1 MKAKNSFTH
10 LLGAQLRVLFNRSGF
25 QLAWLL
31 MLVISLSAL
40 VNGFLF
46 NFDSA
51 VIWLSSVDENFLFSD
66 HAAARDIFLFLLP
79 VVCALAFADSTIEEK
94 DSGLLP
100 ALLAR
105 QSKTQYYFAKMLTC
119 VIAAVLIVVV
129 PLLINFALNAMVY
142 PTPFESGIWPD
153 GRIAGQRLFYES
165 DWEGWA
171 YLLMKSLYL
180 KNIYLYLLAHIGMA
194 GLYAAVGSAFAYAM
208 SYFFKYRVLVLL
220 PFFLLQQ
227 VLSLFSSLTVQKWNV
242 TIDVSDYLRTTFGAS
257 YLYLPAFFIVVACIA
272 LITVIL
278 IPFGLKKLRDA
289 Y

>member
-1 MKAKNSFTH
+1 MKAKNSFTR
-10 LLGAQLRVLFNRSGF
+10 LLGAHLRVLFNRSGF

-31 MLVISLSAL
+31 MLVISLSA
-40 VNGFLF
+40 VFGQFYF
-46 NFDSA
+46 NFNS
-51 VIWLSSVDENFLFSD
+51 VVTWLHSVDDNFLFGD

-79 VVCALAFADSTIEEK
+79 VVCALAFSDSTIEEK

-129 PLLINFALNAMVY
+129 PLLINFALNAIVY

-153 GRIAGQRLFYES
+153 GSAAGQRWFYQTNN
-165 DWEGWA
+165 DIWMDMP
-171 YLLMKSLYL
+171 MKSLYIQ
-180 KNIYLYLLAHIGMA
+180 NVYLYLLAIIGMT
-194 GLYAAVGSAFAYAM
+194 GLYATVGAAFAYAS

-220 PFFLLQQ
+220 PLFLLQQ
-227 VLSLFSSLTVQKWNV
+227 ILNLVSSFTTQRWNITLDV
-242 TIDVSDYLRTTFGAS
+242 TDYLRVAS
-257 YLYLPAFFIVVACIA
+257 GSSYVQIPVFFIIMACIA
-272 LITVIL
+272 LVTVLL